1 MALHSLFYVLLGVS
15 DIAFIRL
22 ETQHLVYYNRVATLA
37 FIRSCL
43 FVPAIAR
50 EVLEVL
56 RDDGAVEFC
65 VEVTLEK

>member
-1 MALHSLFYVLLGVS
+1 
-15 DIAFIRL
+15 
-22 ETQHLVYYNRVATLA
+22 
-37 FIRSCL
+37 L